1 MSEELVED
9 PAGQEQSEHS
19 DIMVLHSENKPID
32 NLSERIFNIE
42 VMSRG
47 SDKAAMI
54 RALCQIVPTY
64 TADPVH
70 DELPIQ
76 VDSEIPELS

>member
-1 MSEELVED
+1 MLGLGD

-19 DIMVLHSENKPID
+19 DIMLLRSENKPTD
-32 NLSERIFNIE
+32 NLPERIFSIE

-54 RALCQIVPTY
+54 RALIQLVPTY
-64 TADPVH
+64 TADRVH
-70 DELPIQ
+70 DEMPIP
-76 VDSEIPELS
+76 VDLEIPELS